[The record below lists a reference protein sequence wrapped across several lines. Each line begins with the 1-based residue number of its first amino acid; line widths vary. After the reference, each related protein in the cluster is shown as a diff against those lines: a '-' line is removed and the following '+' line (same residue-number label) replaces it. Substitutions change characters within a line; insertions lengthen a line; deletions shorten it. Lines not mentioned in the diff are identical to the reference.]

1 RRGHEGG
8 TKDAVAVNGVV
19 EDMKRHIVLREPRR
33 LKLECDRDIQPVMQK
48 HWCDGLVGSTTSRWA
63 FLILA
68 PRSYWTV
75 LPKLREQRI
84 DVLERHAAPSLE
96 KSRSISVSPE
106 TNQSFVSGMP
116 HIPRNSSRTRSN
128 SLGACCTNPKVRA
141 GDLKLKT
148 FLLLPMPPAIH
159 RYRSSNSLSL
169 NRFGGFPVFG

>member
-1 RRGHEGG
+1 
-8 TKDAVAVNGVV
+8 
-19 EDMKRHIVLREPRR
+19 
-33 LKLECDRDIQPVMQK
+33 
-48 HWCDGLVGSTTSRWA
+48 WCDGLVGSTTSRWA

-141 GDLKLKT
+141 GDLKLKI
-148 FLLLPMPPAIH
+148 FLLSPRRPASHESPADKEDLDFASGRPSILLNDEAES
-159 RYRSSNSLSL
+159 RSES
-169 NRFGGFPVFG
+169 VV